1 MNLLQ
6 ISGNKLLIIRTA
18 KSELI
23 KSIIIVISCSL
34 LLVGC
39 SNTETNSNLISA
51 RVKRVISG
59 QTLEISAIASDNASQ
74 TTKVRII
81 GIDAPDLKQSPW
93 GAAAKQRLTELVA
106 DETIQLELEELN
118 TDSFDRLLA
127 HIWHNGTSI
136 GEQLVKEGYVLA
148 DTKYPHKYSQ
158 DFVNAREYA
167 RLLGYGIWNPQ
178 QPLRQTPSQF
188 RSQYS
193 PS

>member
-1 MNLLQ
+1 MNPVDIL
-6 ISGNKLLIIRTA
+6 KRVFLIIIFST
-18 KSELI
+18 LLL
-23 KSIIIVISCSL
+23 SCSL
-34 LLVGC
+34 KP
-39 SNTETNSNLISA
+39 TNSNLISA
-51 RVKRVISG
+51 KVERIVSG
-59 QTLEISAIASDNASQ
+59 QTLEVVAIAPENSSQ

-81 GIDAPDLKQSPW
+81 GIDAPDLRQSPW
-93 GAAAKQRLTELVA
+93 GAAAKQRLTELIA
-106 DETIQLELEELN
+106 DETVQLELEERN

-127 HIWHNGTSI
+127 HVWHNNISV

-148 DTKYPHKYSQ
+148 NTSYSHKYSQ
-158 DFVNAREYA
+158 RFLNAREYA